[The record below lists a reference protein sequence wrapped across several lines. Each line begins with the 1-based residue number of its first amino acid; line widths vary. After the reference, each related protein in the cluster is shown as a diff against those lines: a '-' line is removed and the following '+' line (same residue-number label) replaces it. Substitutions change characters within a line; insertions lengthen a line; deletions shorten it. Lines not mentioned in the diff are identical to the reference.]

1 MNPGAFFIHR
11 PVATTL
17 LTLAITLSGLL
28 GFSLMPV
35 APMPQIDFP
44 TIVVIARLPGASPE
58 TMATT
63 VATPLER
70 QLGRIA
76 GIEEMSSASS
86 IGFTRIIIQFDV
98 NRNIDGAARDVQAA
112 INAARSLLPANMPT
126 NPIYRKANPA
136 DSPVLVISLTSDTLT
151 PGQMYDAASTVLAQ
165 KLSQVLGVGQVELGG
180 SALPAVRVELNL
192 DAVNKYGL
200 GLEQIRQT
208 LAGANANRPKGF
220 LEDGEIRW
228 LIHANDQAKTADA
241 FRDLVIAFVED
252 SPVYLRDIAEVRDS
266 VQDVRNAGT
275 ANGKPAVLITLRR
288 QPGANVIETV
298 DRVKALLPE
307 LKASVPGGVDLT
319 VELDQSET
327 IRASLH
333 EVELTIVIAIVLVLG
348 VVLLFLRNARATLIP
363 AVALPVSLIGT
374 FGALYLMGYTI
385 DNLSLMAITIAT
397 GFVVDDVIVV
407 LENIIRHLE
416 QGSPPFQAA
425 LDGTREVSFTV
436 VSMTLSLVAVFL
448 PIVLMGGMIGRLIQE
463 FGATLSIA
471 VLVSMVVSLTLT
483 PMMSARLLRAETFE
497 NPGRLHR
504 WVDRRFERMVALYR
518 VSLDW
523 ALRHSFLTLM
533 SLFATFAFNIFLFVV
548 VPKGLMPQYDIG
560 KLLGYI
566 SGEQALS
573 FQSMQEKQQQF
584 TDILR
589 ADPAVESVVSFIG
602 GESQGNTGFVFVSL
616 KPLDQRQMP
625 AHKVMERLRTQVNDI
640 PGATLFLQGPQDI
653 RPGGRPANSRYQYTL
668 QSDNLED
675 LYLWAPRL
683 EAALKESPQLVDVN
697 NDLKTR
703 GLHAKVVVDRD
714 AAVRLGVDPARVD
727 AALYDAFGQRPVST
741 IYAERNQYFVVM
753 TAGPADTRDPA
764 SLGKLFVPSK
774 SGALIP
780 LSTFSHVETTTGPIV
795 VNHQGQ
801 FAAATLSFDLAP
813 GVSLSDADQ
822 IIRRAMTQIGSPSSV
837 RGGFQGEALAFKKS
851 LSSEPWLLLGAL
863 ITIYVVLGILYES
876 FIHPITILST
886 LPSAGVGAILA
897 LLITGVELNAMALIS
912 LFLLI
917 GIVKKNAI
925 MMVDVAIQTQRVSRL
940 TPREAIFEAALIR
953 LRPILMTTLA
963 AALGA
968 LPLAIATGYGA
979 DLRRPLGI
987 AIVGGLLFSQFLTL
1001 YTTPVVYLY
1010 MDRLQQWFQRHWAT
1024 DRRPI
1029 HVTD

>member
-1 MNPGAFFIHR
+1 MNFGAFFIYR
-11 PVATTL
+11 PVTTTL
-17 LTLAITLSGLL
+17 LTLAITLSGLV
-28 GFSLMPV
+28 GFFLMPV
-35 APMPQIDFP
+35 APMPKVDFP

-58 TMATT
+58 TIAAT

-76 GIEEMSSASS
+76 GIEEMSSSS
-86 IGFTRIIIQFDV
+86 SMGFTRIIIQFDV
-98 NRNIDGAARDVQAA
+98 NRDIDGAARDVQAA
-112 INAARSLLPANMPT
+112 INAARSLLPANLPT
-126 NPIYRKANPA
+126 SPIYRKANPA
-136 DSPVLVISLTSDTLT
+136 DSPILLLSLTSDTLT
-151 PGQMYDAASTVLAQ
+151 PGQMYDAASTILAQ
-165 KLSQVLGVGQVELGG
+165 KLAQVYGIGQVELGG

-200 GLEQIRQT
+200 GLEQIRQA
-208 LAGANANRPKGF
+208 LAGANANRPKGS
-220 LEDGEIRW
+220 LEDDQKRW
-228 LIHANDQAKTADA
+228 LIHANDQAKTASE
-241 FRDLVIAFVED
+241 FRDLVIAYVAG
-252 SPVYLRDIAEVRDS
+252 SPVLLRDIAEVHDA
-266 VQDVRNAGT
+266 VQDIRNAGT
-275 ANGKPAVLITLRR
+275 ANGKTAVVIALRT

-307 LKASVPGGVDLT
+307 LKASVPGGVNLT

-333 EVELTIVIAIVLVLG
+333 EVEVTIVISTILVLG
-348 VVLLFLRNARATLIP
+348 VVLLFLRNARATLVP

-407 LENIIRHLE
+407 LENIMRHLE
-416 QGSPPFQAA
+416 KGSPPFQAA

-483 PMMSARLLRAETFE
+483 PMMSARLLRQETFA

-504 WVDRRFERMVALYR
+504 WIDAGFERMMQAYR
-518 VSLDW
+518 VSLGW

-533 SLFATFAFNIFLFVV
+533 SLFATFALNIFLFVV
-548 VPKGLMPQYDIG
+548 VPKGLLPQYDIG

-573 FQSMQEKQQQF
+573 FQSMRDKQQQF

-616 KPLDQRQMP
+616 KPLDERRIP
-625 AHKVMERLRTQVNDI
+625 AHKVMERLRTQINDV

-653 RPGGRPANSRYQYTL
+653 RPGGRPSNSRYQYSL
-668 QSDNLED
+668 QSDNLDD
-675 LYLWAPRL
+675 LYLWSERL
-683 EAALKESPQLVDVN
+683 EQALKAQGGLVDVN

-703 GLHAKVVVDRD
+703 GLHAKVVIDRD

-727 AALYDAFGQRPVST
+727 ATLYDAFGQRPVST

-753 TAGPADTRDPA
+753 TASPTDTADPA
-764 SLGKLFVPSK
+764 ALKKLFVQSRT
-774 SGALIP
+774 GALVP
-780 LSTFSHVETTTGPIV
+780 LSAFSHVETIKGPIV

-813 GVSLSDADQ
+813 KVSLSDADQ
-822 IIRRAMTQIGSPSSV
+822 IIRRAMTQIGAPTSV

-863 ITIYVVLGILYES
+863 VTIYVVLGILYES

-897 LLITGVELNAMALIS
+897 LMITGVELNAMALIS

-925 MMVDVAIQTQRVSRL
+925 MMVDVAIQTQREL
-940 TPREAIFEAALIR
+940 NQTPEQAIFEAALIR

-1010 MDRLQQWFQRHWAT
+1010 MDRLHQWTQRRWVLPSNPV
-1024 DRRPI
+1024 R
-1029 HVTD
+1029 VTD

>member
-1 MNPGAFFIHR
+1 LNLGAFFIHR
-11 PVATTL
+11 PVTTTL
-17 LTLAITLSGLL
+17 LTLAITLSGVL
-28 GFSLMPV
+28 GFFLMPV
-35 APMPQIDFP
+35 APMPQIAFP

-58 TMATT
+58 TIAAT

-76 GIEEMSSASS
+76 GIEEMSSSS
-86 IGFTRIIIQFDV
+86 SMGFTRIIIQFDV

-112 INAARSLLPANMPT
+112 INASRSLLPANLPT
-126 NPIYRKANPA
+126 SPIYRKANPA
-136 DSPVLVISLTSDTLT
+136 DSPVLLLSLTSNTLT
-151 PGQMYDAASTVLAQ
+151 PGQMYDAASTIMAQ
-165 KLSQVLGVGQVELGG
+165 KLAQVYGIGQVELGG

-200 GLEQIRQT
+200 GLEQIRQA
-208 LAGANANRPKGF
+208 LSGANANRPKGS
-220 LEDGEIRW
+220 LEDGQRRW
-228 LIHANDQAKTADA
+228 LIYANDQAKTADQ
-241 FRDLVIAFVED
+241 FRSLIIAYVNG
-252 SPVYLRDIAEVRDS
+252 SPVRLEDVAEVHDA

-275 ANGKPAVLITLRR
+275 ANGKIAVIIALRT

-307 LKASVPGGVDLT
+307 LKASVPGGVNLT

-333 EVELTIVIAIVLVLG
+333 EVEVTIVISTILVLL
-348 VVLLFLRNARATLIP
+348 VVLLFLRNARATLVP

-407 LENIIRHLE
+407 LENIMRHLE
-416 QGSPPFQAA
+416 RGSTPFQAA

-448 PIVLMGGMIGRLIQE
+448 PIVLMGGMVGRLIQE
-463 FGATLSIA
+463 FGATLSLA

-483 PMMSARLLRAETFE
+483 PMMSARLLRQETFA

-504 WVDRRFERMVALYR
+504 LIDAGFDRMLQGYR

-548 VPKGLMPQYDIG
+548 VPKGLLPQYDIG

-566 SGEQALS
+566 SAEQGLS
-573 FQSMQEKQQQF
+573 FQSLHEKQQQF

-616 KPLDQRQMP
+616 KPLDQRHLP

-653 RPGGRPANSRYQYTL
+653 RPGGRPSNSRYQFTL

-675 LYLWAPRL
+675 LYLWSERL
-683 EAALKESPQLVDVN
+683 EQALKTQSELIDVN

-703 GLHAKVVVDRD
+703 GLHTKVIIDRD

-727 AALYDAFGQRPVST
+727 ATLYDAFGQRPVST
-741 IYAERNQYFVVM
+741 IYSERNQYFVVM
-753 TAGPADTRDPA
+753 TAAPDDTQSPAA
-764 SLGKLFVPSK
+764 LEKLLVQSRTGEMVPL
-774 SGALIP
+774 AA
-780 LSTFSHVETTTGPIV
+780 FSHIETITGPIV

-801 FAAATLSFDLAP
+801 FAAATLSFDLAS
-813 GVSLSDADQ
+813 GLSLSDADR
-822 IIRRAMTQIGSPSSV
+822 IIRRTMTQIGAPTSV

-863 ITIYVVLGILYES
+863 VTIYVVLGILYES

-897 LLITGVELNAMALIS
+897 LLVTGVDLNAMALIS

-925 MMVDVAIQTQRVSRL
+925 MMVDVAIQTQREFNQ
-940 TPREAIFEAALIR
+940 TPQQAIFEAALIR

-968 LPLAIATGYGA
+968 FPLAIATGYGA

-987 AIVGGLLFSQFLTL
+987 SIVGGLLFSQFLTL

-1010 MDRLQQWFQRHWAT
+1010 MDRFHQRSL
-1024 DRRPI
+1024 RRWSSPGKPAQ
-1029 HVTD
+1029 VTD

>member
-1 MNPGAFFIHR
+1 LNPGAFFIYR

-112 INAARSLLPANMPT
+112 INAARSLLPANLPT

-180 SALPAVRVELNL
+180 SALPAVRVEFNL

-220 LEDGEIRW
+220 LEDGENRW

-241 FRDLVIAFVED
+241 FRDLVVAYVQG
-252 SPVYLRDIAEVRDS
+252 SPVYLRDIAEVRDA

-307 LKASVPGGVDLT
+307 LKASVPGGVNLT

-333 EVELTIVIAIVLVLG
+333 EVELTIVISTILVLG

-463 FGATLSIA
+463 FGATLSLA

-483 PMMSARLLRAETFE
+483 PMMSARLLRADTFAE
-497 NPGRLHR
+497 PGRLHR
-504 WVDRRFERMVALYR
+504 AVDRGFERMVALYR
-518 VSLDW
+518 TSLDW
-523 ALRHSFLTLM
+523 SLRHSFLTLM

-573 FQSMQEKQQQF
+573 FQSMREKQQQF

-616 KPLDQRQMP
+616 KPLEDRKLP

-675 LYLWAPRL
+675 LYQWAPRL

-703 GLHAKVVVDRD
+703 GLHAKVVIDRD

-727 AALYDAFGQRPVST
+727 AALYNAFGQRPVST

-764 SLGKLFVPSK
+764 SLEKLFVPSK
-774 SGALIP
+774 NGTLVP
-780 LSTFSHVETTTGPIV
+780 LSTFSRVETTTGPIV

-925 MMVDVAIQTQRVSRL
+925 MMVDVAIQTQRESGVS
-940 TPREAIFEAALIR
+940 PREAIFEAALIR

-1010 MDRLQQWFQRHWAT
+1010 MDRLHQWFQRHWTT

>member
-1 MNPGAFFIHR
+1 LNPGAFFIHR

-112 INAARSLLPANMPT
+112 INAARSLLPANLPT

-220 LEDGEIRW
+220 LEDGESRW

-241 FRDLVIAFVED
+241 FRDLVVAYVQG
-252 SPVYLRDIAEVRDS
+252 SPVYLRDIAEVRDA

-333 EVELTIVIAIVLVLG
+333 EVELTIVISTVLVLG

-463 FGATLSIA
+463 FGATLSLA

-483 PMMSARLLRAETFE
+483 PMMSARLLRAETFK

-504 WVDRRFERMVALYR
+504 WVDRRFERMVELYR

-573 FQSMQEKQQQF
+573 FQSMREKQQQF

-589 ADPAVESVVSFIG
+589 ADPAVQSVVSFIG

-616 KPLDQRQMP
+616 KPLEERRMP

-675 LYLWAPRL
+675 LYQWAPRL

-703 GLHAKVVVDRD
+703 GLHAKVVIDRD

-727 AALYDAFGQRPVST
+727 AALYNAFGQRPVST

-753 TAGPADTRDPA
+753 TAGPADTRDPT
-764 SLGKLFVPSK
+764 SLDKLFVPSRN
-774 SGALIP
+774 GALVP
-780 LSTFSHVETTTGPIV
+780 LSAFSHVETTTGPIV

-822 IIRRAMTQIGSPSSV
+822 IIRRAMTQIGSPASV

-925 MMVDVAIQTQRVSRL
+925 MMVDVAIQTQRESGVP
-940 TPREAIFEAALIR
+940 PREAIFEAALIR

-1010 MDRLQQWFQRHWAT
+1010 MDRLHQWLQRHWTT

>member
-504 WVDRRFERMVALYR
+504 WVDRRFERMVAIYR

>member
-1 MNPGAFFIHR
+1 MNLGAFFIYR

-112 INAARSLLPANMPT
+112 INAARSLLPANLPT

-200 GLEQIRQT
+200 SLEQIRQT

-220 LEDGEIRW
+220 LEDGENRW

-241 FRDLVIAFVED
+241 FRDLVVAYVQD
-252 SPVYLRDIAEVRDS
+252 SPVHLRDIAEVRDS

-307 LKASVPGGVDLT
+307 LKASVPGGVNLT

-333 EVELTIVIAIVLVLG
+333 EVELTIVISTILVLG

-416 QGSPPFQAA
+416 QGSSPFQAA

-463 FGATLSIA
+463 FGATLSLA

-483 PMMSARLLRAETFE
+483 PMMSARLLRVDTFGE
-497 NPGRLHR
+497 PGRLHR
-504 WVDRRFERMVALYR
+504 AVDRGFERMIGMYR
-518 VSLDW
+518 TSLDW

-616 KPLDQRQMP
+616 KPLEERKLP

-675 LYLWAPRL
+675 LYQWAPRL

-703 GLHAKVVVDRD
+703 GLHAKVVIDRD

-764 SLGKLFVPSK
+764 SLDKLFVPAK
-774 SGALIP
+774 NGTLVP

-822 IIRRAMTQIGSPSSV
+822 IIRRAMTQIGSPASV

-876 FIHPITILST
+876 FIHPLTILST

-925 MMVDVAIQTQRVSRL
+925 MMVDVAIQTQRDAGL

-968 LPLAIATGYGA
+968 LPLAVATGYGA

-1010 MDRLQQWFQRHWAT
+1010 MDRLHQWFQRHWAT

>member
-1 MNPGAFFIHR
+1 LNLGAFFIYR

-112 INAARSLLPANMPT
+112 INAARSLLPANLPT

-200 GLEQIRQT
+200 SLEQIRQT

-220 LEDGEIRW
+220 LEDGENRW

-241 FRDLVIAFVED
+241 FRDLVVAYVQD
-252 SPVYLRDIAEVRDS
+252 SPVHLRDIAEVRDS

-307 LKASVPGGVDLT
+307 LKASVPGGVNLT

-333 EVELTIVIAIVLVLG
+333 EVELTIVISTILVLG

-416 QGSPPFQAA
+416 QGSSPFQAA

-463 FGATLSIA
+463 FGATLSLA

-483 PMMSARLLRAETFE
+483 PMMSARLLRVDTFGE
-497 NPGRLHR
+497 PGRLHR
-504 WVDRRFERMVALYR
+504 AVDRGFERMIGMYR
-518 VSLDW
+518 TSLDW

-616 KPLDQRQMP
+616 KPLEERKLP

-675 LYLWAPRL
+675 LYQWAPRL

-703 GLHAKVVVDRD
+703 GLHAKVVIDRD

-764 SLGKLFVPSK
+764 SLDKLFVPAK
-774 SGALIP
+774 NGTLVP

-822 IIRRAMTQIGSPSSV
+822 IIRRAMTQIGSPASV

-876 FIHPITILST
+876 FIHPLTILST

-925 MMVDVAIQTQRVSRL
+925 MMVDVAIQTQRDAGL

-968 LPLAIATGYGA
+968 LPLAVATGYGA

-1010 MDRLQQWFQRHWAT
+1010 MDRLHQWFQRHWAT

>member
-1 MNPGAFFIHR
+1 LNLGAFFIYR

-112 INAARSLLPANMPT
+112 INAARSLLPANLPT

-200 GLEQIRQT
+200 SLEQIRQT

-220 LEDGEIRW
+220 LEDGENRW

-241 FRDLVIAFVED
+241 FRDLVVAYVQD
-252 SPVYLRDIAEVRDS
+252 SPVHLRDIAEVRDS

-307 LKASVPGGVDLT
+307 LKASVPGGVNLT

-333 EVELTIVIAIVLVLG
+333 EVELTIVISTILVLG

-416 QGSPPFQAA
+416 QGSSPFQAA

-463 FGATLSIA
+463 FGATLSLA

-483 PMMSARLLRAETFE
+483 PMMSARLLRVDTFGE
-497 NPGRLHR
+497 PGRLHR
-504 WVDRRFERMVALYR
+504 AVDRGFERMIGLYR
-518 VSLDW
+518 TSLDW

-616 KPLDQRQMP
+616 KPLEERKLP

-675 LYLWAPRL
+675 LYQWAPRL

-703 GLHAKVVVDRD
+703 GLHAKVVIDRD

-727 AALYDAFGQRPVST
+727 AALYNAFGQRPVST

-764 SLGKLFVPSK
+764 SLDKLFVPAK
-774 SGALIP
+774 NGTLVP

-822 IIRRAMTQIGSPSSV
+822 IIRRAMTQIGSPASV

-925 MMVDVAIQTQRVSRL
+925 MMVDVAIQTQRDAGL

-968 LPLAIATGYGA
+968 LPLAVATGYGA

-1010 MDRLQQWFQRHWAT
+1010 MDRLHQWFQRHWAT

>member
-1 MNPGAFFIHR
+1 MNLGAFFIYR

-112 INAARSLLPANMPT
+112 INAARSLLPANLPT

-200 GLEQIRQT
+200 SLEQIRQT

-220 LEDGEIRW
+220 LEDGENRW

-241 FRDLVIAFVED
+241 FRDLVVAYVQD
-252 SPVYLRDIAEVRDS
+252 SPVHLRDIAEVRDS

-307 LKASVPGGVDLT
+307 LKASVPGGVNLT

-333 EVELTIVIAIVLVLG
+333 EVELTIVISTILVLG

-416 QGSPPFQAA
+416 QGSSPFQAA

-463 FGATLSIA
+463 FGATLSLA

-483 PMMSARLLRAETFE
+483 PMMSARLLRADTFGE
-497 NPGRLHR
+497 PGRLHR
-504 WVDRRFERMVALYR
+504 AVDRGFERMIGLYR
-518 VSLDW
+518 TSLDW

-566 SGEQALS
+566 GGEQALS

-616 KPLDQRQMP
+616 KPLEERKLP

-675 LYLWAPRL
+675 LYQWAPRL

-703 GLHAKVVVDRD
+703 GLHAKVVIDRD

-727 AALYDAFGQRPVST
+727 AALYNAFGQRPVST

-764 SLGKLFVPSK
+764 SLDKLFVPAK
-774 SGALIP
+774 NGTLVP

-822 IIRRAMTQIGSPSSV
+822 IIRRAMTQIGSPASV

-925 MMVDVAIQTQRVSRL
+925 MMVDVAIQTQRDAGL

-968 LPLAIATGYGA
+968 LPLAVATGYGA

-1010 MDRLQQWFQRHWAT
+1010 MDRLHQWFQRHWAT

>member
-1 MNPGAFFIHR
+1 MNLGAFFIYR

-112 INAARSLLPANMPT
+112 INAARSLLPANLPT

-200 GLEQIRQT
+200 SLEQIRQT

-220 LEDGEIRW
+220 LEDGENRW

-241 FRDLVIAFVED
+241 FRDLVVAYVQD
-252 SPVYLRDIAEVRDS
+252 SPVHLRDIAEVRDS

-307 LKASVPGGVDLT
+307 LKASVPGGVNLT

-333 EVELTIVIAIVLVLG
+333 EVELTIVISTILVLG

-385 DNLSLMAITIAT
+385 DNLSLMSITIAT

-416 QGSPPFQAA
+416 QGSSPFQAA

-463 FGATLSIA
+463 FGATLSLA

-483 PMMSARLLRAETFE
+483 PMMSARLLRADTFGE
-497 NPGRLHR
+497 PGRLHR
-504 WVDRRFERMVALYR
+504 AVDRGFERMIGLYR
-518 VSLDW
+518 TSLDW

-566 SGEQALS
+566 GGEQALS

-616 KPLDQRQMP
+616 KPLEERKLP

-675 LYLWAPRL
+675 LYQWAPRL

-703 GLHAKVVVDRD
+703 GLHAKVVIDRD

-727 AALYDAFGQRPVST
+727 AALYNAFGQRPVST

-764 SLGKLFVPSK
+764 SLDKLFVPAK
-774 SGALIP
+774 NGTLVP

-822 IIRRAMTQIGSPSSV
+822 IIRRAMTQIGSPASV

-925 MMVDVAIQTQRVSRL
+925 MMVDVAIQTQRDAGL

-968 LPLAIATGYGA
+968 LPLAVATGYGA

-1010 MDRLQQWFQRHWAT
+1010 MDRLHQWFQRHWAT

>member
-1 MNPGAFFIHR
+1 MNPGAFFIDR

-17 LTLAITLSGLL
+17 LTVAITLSGLL
-28 GFSLMPV
+28 GFFLMPV

-86 IGFTRIIIQFDV
+86 IGFTRIIIQFDI

-112 INAARSLLPANMPT
+112 INAARSLLPANLPT

-136 DSPVLVISLTSDTLT
+136 DSPILVLSLTSDILSL
-151 PGQMYDAASTVLAQ
+151 GQMYDAASTVLAQ
-165 KLSQVLGVGQVELGG
+165 KLAQVYGIGQVELGG
-180 SALPAVRVELNL
+180 SALPAIRVELNL
-192 DAVNKYGL
+192 DAANQYGL
-200 GLEQIRQT
+200 SLEQIRQS

-220 LEDGEIRW
+220 LDDGANSW
-228 LIHANDQAKTADA
+228 LIHANDQTRTAEE
-241 FRDLVIAFVED
+241 FRDLVIAFD
-252 SPVYLRDIAEVRDS
+252 DGSPIYLHNIAEVHDS

-275 ANGKPAVLITLRR
+275 ANGKPAVLIMLRR

-298 DRVKALLPE
+298 DRVKDLLPE
-307 LKASVPGGVDLT
+307 LKASVPGGVDL
-319 VELDQSET
+319 EIQLDQSET

-333 EVELTIVIAIVLVLG
+333 EVEITIVISTLLVLG

-374 FGALYLMGYTI
+374 FGALYLMGYSI

-425 LDGTREVSFTV
+425 LEGTREVSFTV

-463 FGATLSIA
+463 FGATLSLA

-483 PMMSARLLRAETFE
+483 PMMSARLLRQETFDT
-497 NPGRLHR
+497 PGRLYR
-504 WVDRRFERMVALYR
+504 WLDGAFARLTTIYR
-518 VSLDW
+518 ISLDW
-523 ALRHSFLTLM
+523 ALRHAFVTLM
-533 SLFATFAFNIFLFVV
+533 SLFATFALNIVLFVV

-573 FQSMQEKQQQF
+573 FQSMREKQQQF

-616 KPLDQRQMP
+616 KPLDERKMP
-625 AHKVMERLRTQVNDI
+625 AHKVMERLRTQINDI

-653 RPGGRPANSRYQYTL
+653 RPGGRPSNSRYQYTL
-668 QSDNLED
+668 ESDQLED
-675 LYLWAPRL
+675 LYEWSPRL
-683 EAALKESPQLVDVN
+683 EEALKRQPELVDVN
-697 NDLKTR
+697 NDLKAR
-703 GLHAKVVVDRD
+703 GLHAKVVIDRD
-714 AAVRLGVDPARVD
+714 AAIRLGVDPARVD
-727 AALYDAFGQRPVST
+727 AALYDAFGQRPIST
-741 IYAERNQYFVVM
+741 LYAERNQYFIVM
-753 TAGPADTRDPA
+753 TATPEDTRDPA
-764 SLGKLFVPSK
+764 TLAKLYIPSK
-774 SGALIP
+774 TGAMVP
-780 LSTFSHVETTTGPIV
+780 LSAFSHVETTTGPIV

-801 FAAATLSFDLAP
+801 FAAATISFDLAP
-813 GVSLSDADQ
+813 GISLSDAEQ
-822 IIRRAMTQIGSPSSV
+822 VIRRAMTQIGAPASV

-863 ITIYVVLGILYES
+863 LAIYVVLGILYES
-876 FIHPITILST
+876 FIHPVTILST
-886 LPSAGVGAILA
+886 LPSAGVGALLA
-897 LLITGVELNAMALIS
+897 LLATGVELNAMALIS

-925 MMVDVAIQTQRVSRL
+925 MMVDVAIQTQRESRL
-940 TPREAIFEAALIR
+940 SAQQAIFEAALLR

-963 AALGA
+963 ATLGA
-968 LPLAIATGYGA
+968 LPLAIASGYGA

-987 AIVGGLLFSQFLTL
+987 AIVGGLLFSQLLTL
-1001 YTTPVVYLY
+1001 YTTPIVYLY
-1010 MDRLQQWFQRHWAT
+1010 MDRLHQWAQRGWSLGSSSARFT
-1024 DRRPI
+1024 D
-1029 HVTD
+1029 

>member
-1 MNPGAFFIHR
+1 LNLGAFFIYR

-112 INAARSLLPANMPT
+112 INAARSLLPANLPT

-200 GLEQIRQT
+200 SLEQIRQT

-220 LEDGEIRW
+220 LEDGENRW

-241 FRDLVIAFVED
+241 FRDLVVAYVQD
-252 SPVYLRDIAEVRDS
+252 SPVHLRDIAEVRDS

-307 LKASVPGGVDLT
+307 LKASVPGGVNLT

-333 EVELTIVIAIVLVLG
+333 EVELTIVISTILVLG

-416 QGSPPFQAA
+416 QGSSPFQAA

-463 FGATLSIA
+463 FGATLSLA

-483 PMMSARLLRAETFE
+483 PMMSARLLRADTFGE
-497 NPGRLHR
+497 PGRLHR
-504 WVDRRFERMVALYR
+504 AVDRGFKRMIGLYR
-518 VSLDW
+518 TSLDW

-566 SGEQALS
+566 GGEQALS

-616 KPLDQRQMP
+616 KPLEERKLP

-675 LYLWAPRL
+675 LYQWAPRL

-703 GLHAKVVVDRD
+703 GLHAKVVIDRD

-764 SLGKLFVPSK
+764 SLDKLFVPAK
-774 SGALIP
+774 NGTLVP

-822 IIRRAMTQIGSPSSV
+822 IIRRAMTQIGSPASV

-925 MMVDVAIQTQRVSRL
+925 MMVDVAIQTQRDAGL

-968 LPLAIATGYGA
+968 LPLAVATGYGA

-1010 MDRLQQWFQRHWAT
+1010 MDRLHQWFQRHWAT

>member
-1 MNPGAFFIHR
+1 LNLGAFFIYR

-112 INAARSLLPANMPT
+112 INAARSLLPANLPT

-200 GLEQIRQT
+200 SLEQIRQT

-220 LEDGEIRW
+220 LEDGENRW

-241 FRDLVIAFVED
+241 FRDLVVAYVQD
-252 SPVYLRDIAEVRDS
+252 SPVHLRDIAEVRDS

-307 LKASVPGGVDLT
+307 LKASVPGGVNLT

-333 EVELTIVIAIVLVLG
+333 EVELTIVISTILVLG

-416 QGSPPFQAA
+416 QGSSPFQAA

-463 FGATLSIA
+463 FGATLSLA

-483 PMMSARLLRAETFE
+483 PMMSARLLRADTFGE
-497 NPGRLHR
+497 PGQLHR
-504 WVDRRFERMVALYR
+504 AVDRGFERMIGLYR
-518 VSLDW
+518 TSLDW

-566 SGEQALS
+566 GGEQALS

-616 KPLDQRQMP
+616 KPLEERKLP

-675 LYLWAPRL
+675 LYQWAPRL

-703 GLHAKVVVDRD
+703 GLHAKVVIDRD

-727 AALYDAFGQRPVST
+727 AALYNAFGQRPVST

-764 SLGKLFVPSK
+764 SLDKLFVPAK
-774 SGALIP
+774 NGTLVP

-822 IIRRAMTQIGSPSSV
+822 IIRRAMTQIGSPASV

-925 MMVDVAIQTQRVSRL
+925 MMVDVAIQTQRDAGL

-968 LPLAIATGYGA
+968 LPLAVATGYGA

-1010 MDRLQQWFQRHWAT
+1010 MDRLHQWFQRHWAT

>member
-136 DSPVLVISLTSDTLT
+136 DSPVLVISLTSDILT

-764 SLGKLFVPSK
+764 SLGKLFVPSRG
-774 SGALIP
+774 GALIP